1 MSKKKSKKFNAALK
15 TKIVLELIKEGCT
28 LSQLASKYEITGKSI
43 QNWKR
48 QFLENASL
56 AFEPEQIVGTY
67 KDEINELKGQN
78 DELAKALGKTT
89 VKRDWAVGKLNSLDI
104 SNKGSLVES
113 KLNKLPKTRA
123 VVNY

>member
-48 QFLENASL
+48 KFLENASL
-56 AFEPEQIVGTY
+56 VFEPEQIVGTY
-67 KDEINELKGQN
+67 KDEIKELKGQN
-78 DELAKALGKTT
+78 DKLAKALGKTT

-104 SNKGSLVES
+104 FNKESIFES

-123 VVNY
+123 VVSY